1 MKEIVLKDMPLL
13 DEASCRFHIL
23 PDGSMVDVYAVRYDS
38 KVDIV
43 NKKYI
48 DIFDSN
54 YKKCTLP
61 TLNDLYAEGVLDKEG
76 TCIEKQ
82 YNIYFPEDK
91 TLLTTSDINTMIKE
105 FKDNGLNVTKEA
117 IMHNY
122 QAWRFDQ
129 KSGYRD
135 EDNGYHLFTPCGCNP
150 MSFRASSLHTK
161 CEDWQQTYTC

>member
-1 MKEIVLKDMPLL
+1 MSKEDIVLNKLVKTKEL
-13 DEASCRFHIL
+13 YASCPEYL
-23 PDGSMVDVYAVRYDS
+23 TEL
-38 KVDIV
+38 
-43 NKKYI
+43 
-48 DIFDSN
+48 FDSCE
-54 YKKCTLP
+54 YPWEMLP
-61 TLNDLYAEGVLDKEG
+61 KLKDYIKALIEKGIPGYTLYAEGVLDKEG